1 MTCGIYCIQNTINQ
15 KKYIGLSTNI
25 ERRLKDHLISLR
37 NKNTEKEN
45 EHFIRSFHK
54 YGEDAFQAR
63 IIIVCDQN
71 ILAPMEQYLIKIF
84 KTYNPKFGY
93 NKTLGGERNQPTI
106 ETRKKMSE
114 SHKGKKPSEGT
125 KKKLSESL
133 KGRKHSDETKKK
145 ISEYRKGKK
154 LSDETKKKMSEYRK
168 GKKLSDETKKKI
180 SESLK
185 GRKHSDEAKKKISKS
200 KKGKYIGENN
210 PFYEKK
216 HSIESRKKISES
228 RKGKCIGENNPNYN
242 HNVPNGLELLEEK
255 KQGIKIT
262 DLAIKYNCSRQTIRN
277 RINKVL

>member
-25 ERRLKDHLISLR
+25 EQRLKDHLISLR

-125 KKKLSESL
+125 KKKLSES
-133 KGRKHSDETKKK
+133 KKGKNNSFYGRKHSDETKKK
-145 ISEYRKGKK
+145 ISE
-154 LSDETKKKMSEYRK
+154 
-168 GKKLSDETKKKI
+168 
-180 SESLK
+180 SL
-185 GRKHSDEAKKKISKS
+185 
-200 KKGKYIGENN
+200 KGKYIGENS
-210 PFYEKK
+210 P
-216 HSIESRKKISES
+216 S
-228 RKGKCIGENNPNYN
+228 YN
-242 HNVPNGLELLEEK
+242 HNIPNGLKLLKEK
-255 KQGIKIT
+255 EKGIKII
-262 DLAIKYNCSRQTIRN
+262 D
-277 RINKVL
+277 

>member
-25 ERRLKDHLISLR
+25 EQRLKNHLISLR
-37 NKNTEKEN
+37 NKNTKREN
-45 EHFIRSFHK
+45 EHLIKSFHK

-93 NKTLGGERNQPTI
+93 NKTVGGERNQPTI
-106 ETRKKMSE
+106 ETRKKISE
-114 SHKGKKPSEGT
+114 SKKGKNNPFY
-125 KKKLSESL
+125 
-133 KGRKHSDETKKK
+133 GRKHSDETKKK

-154 LSDETKKKMSEYRK
+154 LFDETKKKMSEYHK

-216 HSIESRKKISES
+216 HSIKSRKKISES

-242 HNVPNGLELLEEK
+242 HNIPNGLELIEEK

>member
-25 ERRLKDHLISLR
+25 EQRLKDHLISLR

-45 EHFIRSFHK
+45 EHFIRFFHK

-125 KKKLSESL
+125 KKKLSES
-133 KGRKHSDETKKK
+133 KKGKNNSFYGRKHSDETKKK
-145 ISEYRKGKK
+145 ISE
-154 LSDETKKKMSEYRK
+154 
-168 GKKLSDETKKKI
+168 
-180 SESLK
+180 SL
-185 GRKHSDEAKKKISKS
+185 
-200 KKGKYIGENN
+200 KGKYIGENS
-210 PFYEKK
+210 P
-216 HSIESRKKISES
+216 S
-228 RKGKCIGENNPNYN
+228 YN
-242 HNVPNGLELLEEK
+242 HNIPNGLKLLKEK
-255 KQGIKIT
+255 EKGIKII
-262 DLAIKYNCSRQTIRN
+262 DLAAKYNCSERTIRN

>member
-15 KKYIGLSTNI
+15 KKYISLSTNI
-25 ERRLKDHLISLR
+25 EQRLKDHLISLR

-125 KKKLSESL
+125 KKKLSES
-133 KGRKHSDETKKK
+133 KKGKNNSFYGRKHSDETKKK
-145 ISEYRKGKK
+145 ISE
-154 LSDETKKKMSEYRK
+154 
-168 GKKLSDETKKKI
+168 
-180 SESLK
+180 SL
-185 GRKHSDEAKKKISKS
+185 
-200 KKGKYIGENN
+200 KGKYIGENS
-210 PFYEKK
+210 P
-216 HSIESRKKISES
+216 S
-228 RKGKCIGENNPNYN
+228 YN
-242 HNVPNGLELLEEK
+242 HNIPNGLKLLKEK
-255 KQGIKIT
+255 EKGIKII
-262 DLAIKYNCSRQTIRN
+262 DLAAKYNCSERTIRN

>member
-25 ERRLKDHLISLR
+25 EQRLKNHLISLR
-37 NKNTEKEN
+37 NKNTKREN
-45 EHFIRSFHK
+45 EHLIKSFHK

-125 KKKLSESL
+125 KKKLSES
-133 KGRKHSDETKKK
+133 KKGKNNSFYGRKHSDETKKK
-145 ISEYRKGKK
+145 ISE
-154 LSDETKKKMSEYRK
+154 
-168 GKKLSDETKKKI
+168 
-180 SESLK
+180 SL
-185 GRKHSDEAKKKISKS
+185 
-200 KKGKYIGENN
+200 KGKYIGENS
-210 PFYEKK
+210 P
-216 HSIESRKKISES
+216 S
-228 RKGKCIGENNPNYN
+228 YN
-242 HNVPNGLELLEEK
+242 HNIPNGLKLLKEK
-255 KQGIKIT
+255 EKGIKII
-262 DLAIKYNCSRQTIRN
+262 DLAAKYNCSERTIRN

>member
-25 ERRLKDHLISLR
+25 EQRLKDHLISLR

-106 ETRKKMSE
+106 ETRKKMSK

-125 KKKLSESL
+125 KKKLSES
-133 KGRKHSDETKKK
+133 KKGKNNSFYGRKHSDETKKK
-145 ISEYRKGKK
+145 ISE
-154 LSDETKKKMSEYRK
+154 
-168 GKKLSDETKKKI
+168 
-180 SESLK
+180 SL
-185 GRKHSDEAKKKISKS
+185 
-200 KKGKYIGENN
+200 KGKYIGENS
-210 PFYEKK
+210 P
-216 HSIESRKKISES
+216 S
-228 RKGKCIGENNPNYN
+228 YN
-242 HNVPNGLELLEEK
+242 HNIPNGLKLLKEK
-255 KQGIKIT
+255 EKGIKII
-262 DLAIKYNCSRQTIRN
+262 DLAAKYNCSERTIRN

>member
-37 NKNTEKEN
+37 NKNTKREN
-45 EHFIRSFHK
+45 EHLIKSFHK

-63 IIIVCDQN
+63 IIIVCNQN

-106 ETRKKMSE
+106 ETRKKISQN
-114 SHKGKKPSEGT
+114 HADVKGKNNPFY
-125 KKKLSESL
+125 
-133 KGRKHSDETKKK
+133 GRKHSAE
-145 ISEYRKGKK
+145 SR
-154 LSDETKKKMSEYRK
+154 KKMKQNHANMNGKNNPNYRRKFSEEHKR
-168 GKKLSDETKKKI
+168 KI
-180 SESLK
+180 SES
-185 GRKHSDEAKKKISKS
+185 
-200 KKGKYIGENN
+200 KKGKHIGEN
-210 PFYEKK
+210 
-216 HSIESRKKISES
+216 H
-228 RKGKCIGENNPNYN
+228 PNYN
-242 HNVPNGLELLEEK
+242 HNIPNGLKLLKEK
-255 KQGIKIT
+255 EQGIKIT